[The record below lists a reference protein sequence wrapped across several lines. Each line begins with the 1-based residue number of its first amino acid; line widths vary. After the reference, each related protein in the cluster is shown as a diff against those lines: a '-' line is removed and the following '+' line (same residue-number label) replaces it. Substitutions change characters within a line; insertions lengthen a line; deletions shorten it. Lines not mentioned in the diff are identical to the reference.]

1 MLCCSINKILVQQV
15 FFRCFFTLHSL
26 ICGMESREWNESE
39 NPDDYVTV
47 QPLDRFCLFFAH
59 YVFMHPSPT
68 VFLAFLGR
76 SQPAVQQLKNSSKRS
91 HLAVTHFS
99 HCCNFHLCPKLVF
112 CFSEQLWNQKSPPL
126 IYLACFNFQK
136 TCWSTKFSKSLV
148 ILKSIDDSC
157 GFMTHPQPGAG
168 QWSPNETSA
177 WFTYFWSPL

>member
-1 MLCCSINKILVQQV
+1 MINSLRHKTTARLLDWQCKSIFMLCCSINKILVQQV

-47 QPLDRFCLFFAH
+47 QPLDRFCLFFAY

-112 CFSEQLWNQKSPPL
+112 VSVNSSGIRKVHHLF
-126 IYLACFNFQK
+126 I
-136 TCWSTKFSKSLV
+136 
-148 ILKSIDDSC
+148 
-157 GFMTHPQPGAG
+157 
-168 QWSPNETSA
+168 
-177 WFTYFWSPL
+177 